1 MAKQTA
7 VKSNGVYSV
16 LNKKW
21 IKEPVQADIPELD
34 REAFDKLFTEWE
46 DKYFDLLDEL
56 SADDDPAGKSDKV
69 SQFIND
75 IYELRKT
82 SIAEDG
88 EYGLGNLTFKEFRNL
103 GYLDGLKELKCKL
116 KDKELSLESLKG
128 NKE

>member
-7 VKSNGVYSV
+7 VKSNGIYSV

-21 IKEPVQADIPELD
+21 IKEPVQADIPDLD
-34 REAFDKLFTEWE
+34 REAFDKLFNKWE
-46 DKYFDLLDEL
+46 DKYFDLLEEV
-56 SADDDPAGKSDKV
+56 SADTSYEGKSEKIAE
-69 SQFIND
+69 FIND
-75 IYELRKT
+75 IYDLRKS

-103 GYLDGLKELKCKL
+103 GYLDDLRELKCRL